1 MSDIVYLDNASTTF
15 PKPDVVHDTM
25 REFYRFN
32 GVNPGRSGCELAQN
46 AGNMVMETRRM
57 FSEFFNPSLV
67 QAGRTKDPD
76 RLVFTLN
83 ATMSLN
89 MIIAGLIGPG
99 DHVITSLLEHN
110 SVIRPV
116 NHKVRKQN
124 AESTFVAPDSRGYLD
139 PEDIRRA
146 IRSNTKLVII
156 NHGSNVTGVVQDI
169 NAIGAVCRE
178 HGVPFA
184 IDSAQTAGILPIDM
198 HEANVSFLAFTGHK
212 SLFGP
217 SGTGGICV
225 ADDAEIESTI
235 YGGTGIKSADPYQPE
250 EYPYRLESGTL
261 NLAGIAGM
269 NAGLKWILDEG
280 IETIHSREMGL
291 LKTLQDGLSAIPG
304 VTLIGSTG
312 LDRRVPTVS
321 IRIKGWNPVDFGAAL
336 DERFGVQVRP
346 GLQCAPL
353 IHEHHG
359 TSPDGT
365 VRFSIGAF
373 NTGEHIDRALKAV
386 STLAGE
392 H

>member
-1 MSDIVYLDNASTTF
+1 MNDIVYIDNASTTF
-15 PKPDVVHDTM
+15 PKPDVVHDTV
-25 REFYRFN
+25 REFYRYN
-32 GVNPGRSGCELAQN
+32 GVNPGRTGCELAQN
-46 AGNMVMETRRM
+46 AGNMVKETRRL
-57 FSEFFNPSLV
+57 FSEFFNQSLV
-67 QAGRTKDPD
+67 RAGKEKDPN
-76 RLVFTLN
+76 RLVFTMN

-89 MIIAGLIGPG
+89 LIINGIIGAG

-116 NHKVRKQN
+116 NHKVRQEN

-139 PEDIRRA
+139 PDDIRRA

-169 NAIGAVCRE
+169 TAIGAVCRE
-178 HGVPFA
+178 AGVPLA
-184 IDSAQTAGILPIDM
+184 IDTAQTAGIVPIDM
-198 HEANVSFLAFTGHK
+198 HESNVSFLAFTGHK

-225 ADDAEIESTI
+225 ADDADIASTI

-250 EYPYRLESGTL
+250 EFPHRLESGTL
-261 NLAGIAGM
+261 NLAGVAGM
-269 NAGLKWILDEG
+269 NAGLKWIISKG
-280 IETIHSREMGL
+280 IENIYAHEMTL
-291 LKTLQDGLSAIPG
+291 LKKLQGGLIEIPG
-304 VTLIGSTG
+304 VTIIGSTDF
-312 LDRRVPTVS
+312 DRRVPTVS
-321 IRIKGWNPVDFGAAL
+321 IRIDGWNPVDFGAEL
-336 DERFGVQVRP
+336 DEKYGIQVRP

-359 TSPDGT
+359 TSPLGT

-373 NTGEHIDRALKAV
+373 NTEKHIDKALDAV
-386 STLAGE
+386 AELAGN

>member
-15 PKPDVVHDTM
+15 PKPDVVHDTV
-25 REFYRFN
+25 REFYRYN
-32 GVNPGRSGCELAQN
+32 GVNPGRTGCELAQN
-46 AGNMVMETRRM
+46 AGNMVKETRRL
-57 FSEFFNPSLV
+57 FSEFFNASLI
-67 QAGRTKDPD
+67 ADGREKDPN
-76 RLVFTLN
+76 RLVFTMN

-89 MIIAGLIGPG
+89 LIINGLIGPG
-99 DHVITSLLEHN
+99 DHVVTSLLEHN

-116 NHKVRKQN
+116 NHKVRKEH
-124 AESTFVAPDSRGYLD
+124 AESTFVRPDSRGFLD

-146 IRSNTKLVII
+146 IRPNTKLVII

-178 HGVPFA
+178 EGVPFA

-198 HEANVSFLAFTGHK
+198 HAANVSFLAFTGHK

-225 ADDAEIESTI
+225 ADDADIASTM

-250 EYPYRLESGTL
+250 EFPHRLESGTL

-269 NAGLKWILDEG
+269 NAGLKWIMAEG
-280 IETIHSREMGL
+280 LEAIHSREMAL
-291 LKTLQDGLSAIPG
+291 LKTLQDGLEAMDDVSI
-304 VTLIGSTG
+304 IGST
-312 LDRRVPTVS
+312 DFDNRVPTVS
-321 IRIKGWNPVDFGAAL
+321 IQVDGWDPVDFGAKL
-336 DERFGVQVRP
+336 DERFGIQVRP

-359 TSPDGT
+359 TSPMGT

-373 NTGEHIDRALKAV
+373 NTHDHIHRTLDAV
-386 STLAGE
+386 ATLAGN